1 MDNQTVF
8 DVIVIGGGPTGLAC
22 AIEAHRAGFSHLVIE
37 KGCIVNSLFH
47 YPTQLVFFTT
57 PELLEI
63 GDLPFVCEREKPNR
77 QEALKYYRR
86 VTDTYKLRVNQYE
99 RALQVTGTDGDF
111 VVETEL
117 VTTGERR
124 AFRSKK
130 IVIAIGYFDQPNYI
144 GLPGEELP
152 KVSHYYKDAHPFYDR
167 DVAIIGAANS
177 AAIAALDLYRHGAR
191 VTLIHRGAAL
201 RPTIKYWILPDIENR
216 IASGEVKA
224 LFNTIVTQ
232 ITATTLR
239 IRNLVTGEES
249 VLPNDSIFALTG
261 YHTDNDFLLSTGIEI
276 DPETMKP
283 KFDPVTMESNVHGIY
298 LAGVVI
304 AGYETGKIFIENGRF
319 HGGQIAAALRGATET
334 NIASALHPS
343 RVGTIQS
350 ASLSSSAE

>member
-1 MDNQTVF
+1 MENQISF

-22 AIEAHRAGFSHLVIE
+22 AIEVQRAGFSHLVIE
-37 KGCIVNSLFH
+37 KGCVVNSLFH

-77 QEALKYYRR
+77 IEALKYYRR
-86 VTDTYKLRVNQYE
+86 VTDTYKLHVNQYE
-99 RALQVTGTDGDF
+99 RALRVSGSDGDF
-111 VVETEL
+111 RVETEL
-117 VTTGERR
+117 TATGEK
-124 AFRSKK
+124 RSYEAKK
-130 IVIAIGYFDQPNYI
+130 IIVAIGYFDQANFMGI
-144 GLPGEELP
+144 PGEDLP

-191 VTLIHRGAAL
+191 VTMIHRQALL

-224 LFNTIVTQ
+224 LFNTVVTE
-232 ITATTLR
+232 ITPASIQT
-239 IRNLVTGEES
+239 RNLLTDEETE
-249 VLPNDSIFALTG
+249 LPNDFVFALTG
-261 YHTDNDFLLSTGIEI
+261 YHTDNDFLRSIGIEI

-283 KFDPVTMESNVHGIY
+283 IYDPVTMESNVRGIY

-304 AGYETGKIFIENGRF
+304 AGKETGKIFIENGRF
-319 HGGQIAAALRGATET
+319 HGGQIAAALR
-334 NIASALHPS
+334 ASAP
-343 RVGTIQS
+343 R
-350 ASLSSSAE
+350 